1 MILEAIKDHLV
12 LHVAEKT
19 RSKDM
24 SDALVSF
31 FRNDNMSQ
39 KMILKTKFREWTM
52 NPSNNVTNYL
62 MRITQIYEHLAAI
75 GEVVLD
81 VDLVNVALNGFNK
94 AWEPFIMAI
103 CAQEHL
109 PIEKEF
115 GVTASKR
122 RLIQSPR
129 PASKEEKQQM
139 KTWLWSAR
147 RRRLK
152 GKFPSRVI
160 VRERD
165 SNIGR
170 REI

>member
-1 MILEAIKDHLV
+1 
-12 LHVAEKT
+12 
-19 RSKDM
+19 
-24 SDALVSF
+24 
-31 FRNDNMSQ
+31 
-39 KMILKTKFREWTM
+39 M
-52 NPSNNVTNYL
+52 NPSNNVTSYL

-81 VDLVNVALNGFNK
+81 VDLVNVALNGFTK

-109 PIEKEF
+109 PIGREF

-129 PASKEEKQQM
+129 PASKEK
-139 KTWLWSAR
+139 
-147 RRRLK
+147 RRLK
-152 GKFPSRVI
+152 GKFPSMVI

-165 SNIGR
+165 SKIGR